1 LKYKYGK
8 DSLTGA
14 KVAVQGLGNVGFR
27 LCDYLNTAG
36 AKLIVTDI
44 DGDKTKAVA
53 EQFDAV
59 VADAD
64 EIHRADVDI
73 FSPCALGAVI
83 NDQTLPEIKASI
95 IAGSA
100 NNQLARL
107 HHGDELMA
115 RNVLYAP
122 DYVVNA
128 GGLIDISSASKDYD
142 ADKILDRVS
151 GIYDRLLEIFARSSA
166 EGLATMT
173 VSDRMA
179 EEKFMRPL
187 ATCSEAA

>member
-1 LKYKYGK
+1 M
-8 DSLTGA
+8 
-14 KVAVQGLGNVGFR
+14 
-27 LCDYLNTAG
+27 
-36 AKLIVTDI
+36 
-44 DGDKTKAVA
+44 
-53 EQFDAV
+53 
-59 VADAD
+59 ADAD

-100 NNQLARL
+100 NNQLARR
-107 HHGDELMA
+107 HHGDKLMA